1 MTRPLLRYTSL
12 LLLLY
17 ALYASPAAA
26 QMIVNGTIKFE
37 RKTNLHQQVRVEQ
50 GNSAAQMPGRQ
61 SLLNNIPQYNI
72 AYFNY
77 HFTAKESKYAFEKK
91 DAVNYD
97 PYNMTG
103 LAAKENIVYS
113 NFITKKTVSKKLAYD
128 TDYLV
133 ADSMKQY
140 TWKISD
146 EVRTIAGY
154 LCRKAT
160 TQINDSVV
168 VVAFYSTQI
177 MVSGGPESFNGLPG
191 LILGIAIPRL
201 YTTWFATSVEI
212 LQQGEIQPPDK
223 GRRVDNAGF
232 RKVFLDNTPAMNKNA
247 TMQSWWMSL

>member
-1 MTRPLLRYTSL
+1 MTRSIRYTSL

-17 ALYASPAAA
+17 LSGTTPVAA
-26 QMIVNGTIKFE
+26 QMITNGTIKFE

-50 GNSAAQMPGRQ
+50 GNSAAQLPGRQ
-61 SLLNNIPQYNI
+61 SILNNIPQYNI
-72 AYFNY
+72 AYFGY
-77 HFTAKESKYAFEKK
+77 HFTAKSSKYAFEKK
-91 DAVNYD
+91 DAVSYD

-103 LAAKENIVYS
+103 TAAKENIVYS
-113 NFITKKTVSKKLAYD
+113 NFATRKSVAKKMAYD
-128 TDYLV
+128 TDYLIE
-133 ADSMKQY
+133 DSMKQY

-191 LILGIAIPRL
+191 MILGIAIPRL

-212 LQQGEIQPPDK
+212 LQQEELVPPDK
-223 GRRVDNAGF
+223 GRRVDEAGF
-232 RKVFLDNTPAMNKNA
+232 KKVFRNNTPMMSKNA
-247 TMQSWWMSL
+247 IMQSWWMML